1 MAGKIGMKSNQF
13 SQETKLEAVKAHM
26 EEGLSVR
33 EVMERF
39 GISAK
44 STLRLWRV
52 AYRTRGMAGL
62 EPKPKG
68 RPAAV
73 CESAEEELRRL
84 RMENEV
90 LRAFLSAAERR

>member
-13 SQETKLEAVKAHM
+13 SHETKLEAVRAHL

-33 EVMERF
+33 EVMARF
-39 GISAK
+39 GISSR
-44 STLRLWRV
+44 STLQFWCV
-52 AYRTRGMAGL
+52 AYRKLGWAGL

-68 RPAAV
+68 RRPAV
-73 CESAEEELRRL
+73 PEGVEEELRRL

-90 LRAFLSAAERR
+90 LRAFLSAVERR